1 MNNITILLMPEP
13 LYILAWWL
21 FLLLLGIT
29 GLPLSKLVFK
39 KFFDGGY
46 GLGKILGLLVVSYT
60 IFLLSTFK
68 LLPFTRP
75 ILLLVLACYAGV
87 NLLIYIKQQETFQKF
102 LAKKLPL
109 IVFEEIIFTSGFLL
123 WTYVRAHQPDINGL
137 EKFMD
142 FGFVNSLVRSDF
154 LPPVD
159 MWFSGKS
166 INYYW
171 FGHFVTALIIK
182 ITNIPSGVGY
192 NLMLATILGLGLTS
206 TFSLVT
212 SLVTNFKKKISKRK
226 VILAGLVSAIL
237 LNFAGN
243 FHAPYYIYK
252 EGFDKYWYPDATRFI
267 GYNPDVDDKTIH
279 EFPIYSYVVSDLHAH
294 LLNFPF
300 VLLFLSLLYG
310 FISTRSKTRSS
321 LQFWRFNIFKLIG
334 HPQIKILILL
344 GLTLGVMFMTNAW
357 DFANYLLVAGFVVLL
372 YNLRKNRF
380 SIEAFYKT
388 AVRLTVIIAI
398 AILAVIPFVMNFE

>member
-1 MNNITILLMPEP
+1 MPEP

-171 FGHFVTALIIK
+171 FGHFVTALIIIIK
-182 ITNIPSGVGY
+182 
-192 NLMLATILGLGLTS
+192 A
-206 TFSLVT
+206 VT
-212 SLVTNFKKKISKRK
+212 KWPN
-226 VILAGLVSAIL
+226 
-237 LNFAGN
+237 
-243 FHAPYYIYK
+243 
-252 EGFDKYWYPDATRFI
+252 
-267 GYNPDVDDKTIH
+267 
-279 EFPIYSYVVSDLHAH
+279 
-294 LLNFPF
+294 
-300 VLLFLSLLYG
+300 
-310 FISTRSKTRSS
+310 
-321 LQFWRFNIFKLIG
+321 Q
-334 HPQIKILILL
+334 
-344 GLTLGVMFMTNAW
+344 
-357 DFANYLLVAGFVVLL
+357 
-372 YNLRKNRF
+372 
-380 SIEAFYKT
+380 
-388 AVRLTVIIAI
+388 
-398 AILAVIPFVMNFE
+398 